1 MQGGKYLLIGLLGMY
16 LFFGVLRPSMRKLF
30 RPEPPPAPPPAIGV
44 DVDTRTDAEK
54 AATTVLEGK
63 PNAPVIEAKP
73 ISAYERDL
81 EFARQVAQQD
91 PKVVATVVKSW
102 INDER

>member
-1 MQGGKYLLIGLLGMY
+1 MIDLAMQGGKYLLIGILGMY
-16 LFFGVLRPSMRKLF
+16 LFFGVLRPSMRKIF

-44 DVDTRTDAEK
+44 DVDTEGGMPA
-54 AATTVLEGK
+54 VEGK
-63 PNAPVIEAKP
+63 ASAPAIEAKP

-81 EFARQVAQQD
+81 EFARQIAQQD

-102 INDER
+102 ISDER